1 MILELVRNAIGFL
14 ASLPFRLV
22 PRRFRFRAAMKAGFL
37 LAPLLGPTLRRRFE
51 NTIWFAVGGPTD
63 ETLRVFF
70 RAMVRMRLQHDP
82 QLEADVDPELLPA
95 LKAGGVVLVSAHF
108 PLNGFF
114 IRWLYDHGHEVTAVR
129 ETPDRAFVWG
139 TRTELDLMLPSPHHV
154 MLQLR
159 RKLVEGRALVVIID
173 RARPSARPMPIE
185 TRFGATAIATPIFT
199 LAEKLN
205 VPVFFYGVR
214 ATKSGNAVLSVRRIP
229 PDPAVFA
236 EHFRRHT
243 ESMLP

>member
-1 MILELVRNAIGFL
+1 MIIELVRNTIGFIV
-14 ASLPFRLV
+14 SLPFRLV
-22 PRRFRFRAAMKAGFL
+22 PRRLRFRAAMRAGFA
-37 LAPLLGPTLRRRFE
+37 LAPLLGPILLARFG
-51 NTIWFAVGGPTD
+51 NTVGGARD
-63 ETLRVFF
+63 ETLRVLF
-70 RAMVRMRLQHDP
+70 RAMVRMHLQYDP
-82 QLEADVDPELLPA
+82 AIEADVDSELLPA

-108 PLNGFF
+108 PINAFF
-114 IRWLYDHGHEVTAVR
+114 IRWLYDHGHEITAVR
-129 ETPDRAFVWG
+129 ESPGRGFVWG
-139 TRTELDLMLPSPHHV
+139 TRRELDLLPPSQGV

-199 LAEKLN
+199 LAEKLG

-214 ATKSGNAVLSVRRIP
+214 ATKSGSVALSVRRIP
-229 PDPAVFA
+229 LDPAVFA

-243 ESMLP
+243 ELMLP